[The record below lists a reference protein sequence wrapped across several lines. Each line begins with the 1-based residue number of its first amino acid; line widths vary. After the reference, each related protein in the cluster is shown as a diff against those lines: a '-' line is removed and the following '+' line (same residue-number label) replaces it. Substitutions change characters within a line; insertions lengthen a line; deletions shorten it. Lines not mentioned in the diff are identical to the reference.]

1 MSLDFL
7 LQTDSFKQLQR
18 HIAGKKL
25 PVRVSGLIEP
35 AKPYFLACLAR
46 SLDQPIVYVQPES
59 KPFSRLEEQC
69 RFFLRELSVA
79 WDLDVLPALGVN
91 PYQETLP
98 SLETVASR
106 MKFFHRL
113 LGGSRSPF
121 LLLTNPIG
129 LLKPFPSPADLA
141 NSFLELGEGSRQDR
155 DAFLHVLQEF
165 GYIREDL
172 VASPGEFAWRGG
184 IVDVFSP
191 WAANPYR
198 VEFSGDEVAS
208 VREFDISSQRS
219 IARISRIVVPSLRE
233 FPARSAFVEEWAGLA
248 QKMSSSA
255 GPDLEEKVEALRRGE
270 FFPSF
275 AFLSLLHQERFVPFT
290 HYLKNALFVLD
301 EPVEMEEEWKES
313 MKEAELQY
321 QALREKKA
329 FCLAPE
335 EIFPSALWEKVKEG
349 SVQLESFSSFQG
361 EKSHV
366 LSFPFQSV
374 PRFENRLP
382 FFLRYLRRMQRARER
397 AVLYLSNAAVR
408 EKLVNLLAQDRI
420 RARAESNPLSSP
432 RSAEV
437 LLYVGMLERG
447 FSYPPERIAY
457 FSEKDIFTEEKVLIS
472 RPSRRRFV
480 SHFQDLKDNDYIV
493 HADYGIG
500 VFKGLVKLH
509 VDGRAAEFM
518 ELVYQDGDKLYV
530 PVEDLNLVQKYSR
543 VSAAPP
549 VLSKLG
555 TSTWQKTKE
564 RTRRA
569 IERMARELLE
579 LYAKRK
585 AVKGF
590 SFSPAGSW
598 EMEFDRT
605 FEYEETE
612 DQLRAI
618 KEIKKDMESDS
629 PMDRLVCG
637 DVGYGKTEVAMRAA
651 FKAVMD
657 GKQVAVLCPTTV
669 LVSQHLKSFRNRMVL
684 FPVRVEGLTRLQSKR
699 EQKKVIQDL
708 KKGLVDVV
716 IGTHRLLSADVEFH
730 DLGLLII
737 DEEQRFGVKHKE
749 KLKQIK
755 ETIDVLTLTAT
766 PIPRTLNLSLSGL
779 RDISLIETPPKDRLA
794 IHTVVAPFDKRLIA
808 SAIKQELG
816 RQGQVYY
823 IHNQIEDIEEVARMI
838 GGLVP
843 QARVVFVHGKM
854 AGGEIE
860 KRMIEFIQGKYNVL
874 ISTTIIENGID
885 IPLVNTLLVDRADQ
899 FGLSQLYQL
908 RGRVGRSSRQAYAY
922 FFVPPY
928 WELSPQARERLK
940 ALQEFSELGSG
951 FRLAARDLEI
961 RGAGNLLGSE
971 QHGYI
976 EAVGYDF
983 FMELLDQTVKELRGE
998 RKEETKTEINLR
1010 VDIRIPE
1017 DYLPQISLRL
1027 NLYKRV
1033 SSIESLEEIPRIRE
1047 EIRDRF
1053 GPPPKSVEN
1062 LLRYGAVKFLA
1073 RERKL
1078 KSLDRIGNRLVMKL
1092 DGASAIEPARLSR
1105 LLQSKGGSLSPQGI
1119 LTLWLLSDEEE
1130 KALEETIAIL
1140 KQL

>member
-7 LQTDSFKQLQR
+7 FSTASFEQLLQD
-18 HIAGKKL
+18 IAKKRL
-25 PVRVSGLIEP
+25 PLRVSGLIDP
-35 AKPYFLACLAR
+35 AKPYFLVCLAR
-46 SLDQPIVYVQPES
+46 SLNQPIIYIQADS
-59 KPFSRLEEQC
+59 KPFSRLEDQC
-69 RFFLRELSVA
+69 RFFLREFSLA
-79 WDLDVLPALGVN
+79 RNLDVLPALAVN
-91 PYQETLP
+91 PYQEALP
-98 SLETVASR
+98 SLDTVASR

-113 LGGSRSPF
+113 VGGGRSPF
-121 LLLTNPIG
+121 LLLTNPMG
-129 LLKPFPSPADLA
+129 LLKPLPSLPDLA
-141 NSFLELGEGSRQDR
+141 NSFLELGEGSRYDR
-155 DAFLHVLQEF
+155 DRFLQALQEF

-191 WAANPYR
+191 WAGNPYR
-198 VEFSGDEVAS
+198 VEFSGDEVTS
-208 VREFDISSQRS
+208 LREFDVSSQRS
-219 IARISRIVVPSLRE
+219 VARISRVVVPSLRE
-233 FPARSAFVEEWAGLA
+233 FPAHSAFVQEWTKLA
-248 QKMSSSA
+248 QKRASQA
-255 GPDLEEKVEALRRGE
+255 GLDLREKVEALQRGE
-270 FFPSF
+270 YFPGF
-275 AFLSLLHQERFVPFT
+275 AFLALLHQERFVPFT
-290 HYLKNALFVLD
+290 HYLKDALFILD
-301 EPVEMEEEWKES
+301 EPAEMDEEWAES

-321 QALREKKA
+321 LALREKKV

-335 EIFPSALWEKVKEG
+335 EIFPLAIWDQLKEK
-349 SVQLESFSSFQG
+349 SIRLESFSPPQG

-366 LSFPFQSV
+366 LPFRSV

-382 FFLRYLRRMQRARER
+382 FFLRYLKRMQRNRER

-408 EKLVNLLAQDRI
+408 EKLANLLTLNRI
-420 RARAESNPLSSP
+420 RARVESDPFSSP
-432 RSAEV
+432 KSAEV
-437 LLYVGMLERG
+437 LLYIGPLERG
-447 FSYPPERIAY
+447 FSYPPERISY
-457 FSEKDIFTEEKVLIS
+457 FSEKDIFTEEKILIS
-472 RPSRRRFV
+472 RPSRKLFI

-500 VFKGLVKLH
+500 VFKGLVRLQ
-509 VDGRAAEFM
+509 VDGRTGEFM
-518 ELVYQDGDKLYV
+518 ELVYQGGDKLYV
-530 PVEDLNLVQKYSR
+530 PVEDLNLVQKYSST
-543 VSAAPP
+543 SASPP
-549 VLSKLG
+549 ALSKLG
-555 TSTWQKTKE
+555 TSAWLKTKE

-598 EMEFDRT
+598 ETEFDRT

-618 KEIKKDMESDS
+618 KDIKMDMESDS

-669 LVSQHLKSFRNRMVL
+669 LASQHLNSFRSRMVL
-684 FPVRVEGLTRLQSKR
+684 FPVRVEGLTRLQSKGQ
-699 EQKKVIQDL
+699 QKKIIRDL
-708 KKGLVDVV
+708 KKGLIDVV

-823 IHNQIEDIEEVARMI
+823 VHNRIEDIEKVANMI
-838 GGLVP
+838 EELVP
-843 QARVVFVHGKM
+843 QARVVFIHGKM
-854 AGGEIE
+854 PGAEIE
-860 KRMIEFIQGKYNVL
+860 KRMIDFIQGKHNVL

-928 WELSPQARERLK
+928 WELGPQARERLK

-951 FRLAARDLEI
+951 FRLAAKDLEI

-971 QHGYI
+971 QHGYV

-998 RKEETKTEINLR
+998 RKEEIKTEINLR

-1027 NLYKRV
+1027 NLYKRI
-1033 SSIESLEEIPRIRE
+1033 SSVETLDEIPRIRE
-1047 EIRDRF
+1047 EIKDRF
-1053 GPPPKSVEN
+1053 GPLPRSVEN
-1062 LLRYGAVKFLA
+1062 LLRYGVVKYLA
-1073 RERKL
+1073 RQRKL

-1092 DGASAIEPARLSR
+1092 DATSVIDTERLTR
-1105 LLQSKGGSLSPQGI
+1105 LLKNQGGTLTPQGI
-1119 LTLWLLSDEEE
+1119 LTLRLLLDEEE
-1130 KALEETIAIL
+1130 RVLEETIAIL